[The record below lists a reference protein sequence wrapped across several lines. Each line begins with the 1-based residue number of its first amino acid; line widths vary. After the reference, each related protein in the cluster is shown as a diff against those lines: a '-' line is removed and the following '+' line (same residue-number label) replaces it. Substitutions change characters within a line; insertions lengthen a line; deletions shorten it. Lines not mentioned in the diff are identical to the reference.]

1 MFHVNTWS
9 QSCFS
14 LQHFHYCTLNCASPL
29 AFFHA
34 IVPLL
39 TSSCH
44 FTCPFHTVIP
54 YITLFLVLSTLP
66 ILFRLPFSS
75 DPSSHLTLF
84 FSLPWPSFIL
94 FLIVLSP
101 RYFPILTIWLLQLQ
115 LFYPALFPFPP
126 FYVPCLSSSPPLLL
140 TPSLLSPSFLPFS
153 LLNPLLFPISSC
165 PLISLPLLL

>member
-1 MFHVNTWS
+1 M
-9 QSCFS
+9 
-14 LQHFHYCTLNCASPL
+14 
-29 AFFHA
+29 
-34 IVPLL
+34 L
-39 TSSCH
+39 TC
-44 FTCPFHTVIP
+44 
-54 YITLFLVLSTLP
+54 
-66 ILFRLPFSS
+66 
-75 DPSSHLTLF
+75 DPSLASVSNISIIAHWIAPLPSPFFMPLFPYLPPPVISHVPFTQSFHISLCFLFCPHFLFCSIFPSVQILPHISPYFFLCLDLLLF
-84 FSLPWPSFIL
+84 F

-140 TPSLLSPSFLPFS
+140 TPSLRSPFFLPFS